1 MANSDTSI
9 EYGSDEGVEKR
20 DYPVK
25 WYRSTFFN
33 MTILGLCNFS
43 APGIWG
49 AMNSLGA
56 GGAQSPHLVNAGNAL
71 TFCLMVVSCYFS
83 SVIVHYVGIKGA
95 LIFGTI
101 GYAPYAAALYTNN
114 RFGTEWFIY
123 LGSSLCGISAG
134 VFWMAEAAIAIAYPE
149 PWNKGKALGYW
160 LTYRLAGQILG
171 GAINLGLNADRDQ
184 AGKVTYTVY
193 LIFIALQCV
202 GPVVGLFLNS
212 PGKVQRKD
220 GKKVN
225 LAILENP
232 WVEIK
237 EITRLFFTKR
247 FLLILLWIGQAVFAE
262 AVFFT
267 YLALWFSVRARALGS
282 FLSGIIAVTC
292 GNLLG
297 QYLDRTKIPLRTR
310 ARSTFWVIVVLQGAW
325 WLWATILVTEFRDSK
340 PTYDWTSPGFGRAFA
355 VFIFLTAGFQL
366 NYLFLYF
373 IIGRLAVDEP
383 EVIRYAALLRGSESA
398 WQAVSYGITSL
409 TVFAEVGAVYWNFA
423 LWGVAIW
430 PAWLVLREFGVGEK
444 VAHAQPVE
452 GDSVDYEQQEGEGIQ
467 KGLSG

>member
-1 MANSDTSI
+1 MATQGSSL
-9 EYGSDEGVEKR
+9 ESGSDVEVERR
-20 DYPVK
+20 DYPTK

-83 SVIVHYVGIKGA
+83 SAIVHYIGIKGA

-123 LGSSLCGISAG
+123 LGSALCGISAG

-160 LTYRLAGQILG
+160 LTFRLGGQILG
-171 GAINLGLNADRDQ
+171 GAINLGLNSDRDQ
-184 AGKVTYTVY
+184 AGSVSYTVY
-193 LIFIALQCV
+193 LIFIALQCI
-202 GPVVGLFLNS
+202 GPVVGLFLNK
-212 PGKVQRKD
+212 PNQVQRKD
-220 GKKVN
+220 GKKVD
-225 LAILENP
+225 LAILDNP
-232 WVEIK
+232 WFEIK
-237 EITRLFFTKR
+237 ATTKLFFTKR
-247 FLLILLWIGQAVFAE
+247 YLLTVLWIGQAVFSE
-262 AVFFT
+262 AVYFT
-267 YLALWFSVRARALGS
+267 YLALWFSVRSRALGS
-282 FLSGIIAVTC
+282 FLSGIVAVIC

-297 QYLDRTKIPLRTR
+297 HYLDRTSIPLRFR
-310 ARSTFWVIVVLQGAW
+310 ARTTFWSIAVLQGAW
-325 WLWATILVTEFRDSK
+325 WLWATILVTEFRTSQ
-340 PTYDWTSPGFGRAFA
+340 PTYDWSSPGFGRGFA
-355 VFIFLTAGFQL
+355 VFIFLTVGFQL

-373 IIGRLAVDEP
+373 FIGQLAQNEP
-383 EVIRYAALLRGSESA
+383 EVIRYAALLRGTESA
-398 WQAVSYGITSL
+398 WQAISYGITSV

-423 LWGVAIW
+423 LWAVAIW
-430 PAWLVLREFGVGEK
+430 PAWLVLREFGDEK
-444 VAHAQPVE
+444 KTFEDEIDTKGSVAVHGAILE
-452 GDSVDYEQQEGEGIQ
+452 SQ
-467 KGLSG
+467 KGSEM